1 MEKLKKTNTISTP
14 KIDKKDDYKKDIE
27 EIKAILAQMNA
38 NLDKLLK
45 ILPFGK

>member
-1 MEKLKKTNTISTP
+1 MAQKKMETQKTDN
-14 KIDKKDDYKKDIE
+14 YKKDIE

>member
-14 KIDKKDDYKKDIE
+14 KIDNYKKDIE

-45 ILPFGK
+45 ILPFGKWFI

>member
-1 MEKLKKTNTISTP
+1 MAQNKMETQKTDN
-14 KIDKKDDYKKDIE
+14 YKKDIE

>member
-1 MEKLKKTNTISTP
+1 MAKRTIIKEEKPTE
-14 KIDKKDDYKKDIE
+14 KDDYKKDIE

>member
-1 MEKLKKTNTISTP
+1 MAKRTIVKEEKTTE
-14 KIDKKDDYKKDIE
+14 KDDYKKDIE

>member
-1 MEKLKKTNTISTP
+1 MAQKKIETQKTYN
-14 KIDKKDDYKKDIE
+14 YKKDIE